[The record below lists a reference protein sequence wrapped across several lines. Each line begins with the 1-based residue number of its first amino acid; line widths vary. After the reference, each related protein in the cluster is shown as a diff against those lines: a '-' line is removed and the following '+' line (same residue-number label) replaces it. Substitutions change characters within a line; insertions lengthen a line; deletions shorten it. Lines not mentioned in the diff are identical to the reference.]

1 MKWETVPNTVGWG
14 VVLALGLPLG
24 LALQGCA
31 TSGDGVR
38 QETSTPTSIRIQW
51 QGGGEDVHLT
61 SELSKGTFHLEGS
74 LEDVWSMAP
83 GLFEELGVEI
93 NYQNPAGRA
102 IGNNNFR
109 LRRLGGVRNSR
120 YLDCGFGSTAVPHA
134 DGYEVTASLVISFRP
149 GEGGTTIM
157 ETLFAASAR
166 ARDVSGGNVAC
177 TSKGTLESTMA
188 EILAGMLAESA
199 GEI

>member
-31 TSGDGVR
+31 TPSDGVL
-38 QETSTPTSIRIQW
+38 QETSTPASIRIQGME
-51 QGGGEDVHLT
+51 GGDVHLT
-61 SELSKGTFHLEGS
+61 SELSKGTFHLNGS
-74 LEDVWSMAP
+74 PEEVWSLASE
-83 GLFEELGVEI
+83 LFEELGIEI

-109 LRRLGGVRNSR
+109 LRRIGGVRNSR

-134 DGYEVTASLVISFRP
+134 DGYEVTASLVSSFRA
-149 GEGGTTIM
+149 GDSGTTIM
-157 ETLFAASAR
+157 ETLFVASAR
-166 ARDVSGGNVAC
+166 ARELSGGNVAC

-188 EILAGMLAESA
+188 EILAGMLAEA
-199 GEI
+199 GGEL